1 VIVPLKRE
9 RPPKWPP
16 GTYVSLIV
24 APVAPVALVARNAA
38 ELEFLR

>member
-24 APVAPVALVARNAA
+24 APVALVARNAA